1 MKCLEEYTIE
11 YVKEM
16 SPEEV
21 KLLWDRFADENKVE
35 AVRKKLIEVLEIED
49 ANKSLI
55 EN

>member
-1 MKCLEEYTIE
+1 MKCLEEYTIKH
-11 YVKEM
+11 VKEM

-21 KLLWDRFADENKVE
+21 KLLWDKFADETKVE

-55 EN
+55 ES

>member
-11 YVKEM
+11 HVKKM
-16 SPEEV
+16 SLEEV
-21 KLLWDRFADENKVE
+21 KLLWDRFVDESKVE
-35 AVRKKLIEVLEIED
+35 VVRKKLIEVLEIED